1 MIAAAGREPY
11 IPLVPPEVCAAFH
24 FAHASY
30 IESRTNTAHAF
41 AESVRLSAAKTTAVQ
56 TATAPLSVASGA
68 KGITH

>member
-11 IPLVPPEVCAAFH
+11 IPLAPPEVCAAFH

-56 TATAPLSVASGA
+56 TATAPLSAASGA